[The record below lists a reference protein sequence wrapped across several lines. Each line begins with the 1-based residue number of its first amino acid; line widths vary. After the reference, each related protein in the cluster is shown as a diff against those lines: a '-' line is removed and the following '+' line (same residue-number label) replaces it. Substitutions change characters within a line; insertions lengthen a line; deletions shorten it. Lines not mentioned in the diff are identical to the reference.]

1 MPEEPINYYR
11 EAFME
16 PMNLAF
22 LVVALVVAV
31 VLSGGLFANVL
42 MLFAAAAELM
52 YLGTLP
58 RNERY
63 RKVVRSRRLVD
74 QRTKPPSQH
83 SAVASLSPEDRR
95 RYVRFRK
102 YEEGIRD
109 SFARLSYA
117 SRGLLDGHLQK
128 LDTLLDQ
135 YLQLLQLKDRYS
147 EYQVQ
152 TDEGQIVNAIESLQ
166 AEIAASESPRVA
178 AVQGRRLGILQKR
191 LDLYKKA
198 GENLA
203 VIDGQLRTIEE
214 VTLYL
219 RDQSL
224 TMQNPENV
232 SFQLDTLVSEVEET
246 QASVSE
252 IEDLF
257 AGDIAGITE
266 QDLAEF
272 DASRAEVDRIESA
285 RAPERRLDA
294 GLLDPETPAEAPP
307 EERRTREKE

>member
-1 MPEEPINYYR
+1 MPDEPINYYR

-16 PMNLAF
+16 PMNLVF
-22 LVVALVVAV
+22 LITALVVAV
-31 VLSGGLFANVL
+31 LTGGLVANVL

-63 RKVVRSRRLVD
+63 RKVVRSRKAVEE
-74 QRTKPPSQH
+74 RTKPASQH
-83 SAVASLSPEDRR
+83 NAVAQLNPEDRR

-109 SFARLSYA
+109 SFSRLSYA

-128 LDTLLDQ
+128 LDRLLDQ
-135 YLQLLQLKDRYS
+135 YLQLLTLKERYS
-147 EYQVQ
+147 EYQYQ
-152 TDEGQIVNAIESLQ
+152 TDEGQIVGAIETLQ

-178 AVQGRRLGILQKR
+178 AVQGRRLSILQKR

-219 RDQSL
+219 RDQAL

-246 QASVSE
+246 QASVGE

-257 AGDIAGITE
+257 TGDIAGITE
-266 QDLAEF
+266 QDLADF
-272 DASRAEVDRIESA
+272 DASRAEVARIEQA
-285 RAPERRLDA
+285 RAEPRVDS
-294 GLLDPETPAEAPP
+294 GLLEGEAPAEAPR
-307 EERRTREKE
+307 EDRRERERE

>member
-1 MPEEPINYYR
+1 MPDEPINYYR

-16 PMNLAF
+16 PMNLVF
-22 LVVALVVAV
+22 LITALVVAV
-31 VLSGGLFANVL
+31 MTGGLVANVL
-42 MLFAAAAELM
+42 MLFAAAGELM

-63 RKVVRSRRLVD
+63 RKVVRSRKLVEE
-74 QRTKPPSQH
+74 RTKPPSQH
-83 SAVASLSPEDRR
+83 SAVASLNPEDRR

-102 YEEGIRD
+102 YEEGIRE

-135 YLQLLQLKDRYS
+135 YLHFLQLRDRYA
-147 EYQVQ
+147 EYQAQ
-152 TDEGQIVNAIESLQ
+152 TDEGQIVDAMDSLQ

-178 AVQGRRLGILQKR
+178 AVQGRRLNILEKR

-224 TMQNPENV
+224 TMQNPESV

-246 QASVSE
+246 QAAVSE

-257 AGDIAGITE
+257 SGDIAGITE
-266 QDLAEF
+266 QDLSDF
-272 DASRAEVDRIESA
+272 DTSRAEVDRIEAA
-285 RAPERRLDA
+285 RAGRRVDPDLLDSEAPADAPKEGERR
-294 GLLDPETPAEAPP
+294 
-307 EERRTREKE
+307 REKE

>member
-1 MPEEPINYYR
+1 MPDEPINYYR

-16 PMNLAF
+16 PMNLVF
-22 LVVALVVAV
+22 LITALVVAV
-31 VLSGGLFANVL
+31 MLSGGLLANVL

-63 RKVVRSRRLVD
+63 RKVVRSRKAVEE
-74 QRTKPPSQH
+74 RTRPTSQH
-83 SAVASLSPEDRR
+83 NAVAQLNPEDRR

-109 SFARLSYA
+109 SFSRLSYA

-128 LDTLLDQ
+128 LDRLLDQ
-135 YLQLLQLKDRYS
+135 YLQLLMLKERYS
-147 EYQVQ
+147 EYQYQ
-152 TDEGQIVNAIESLQ
+152 TDEGQIVNAIETLQ

-178 AVQGRRLGILQKR
+178 AVQGRRLSILQKR

-219 RDQSL
+219 RDQAL

-246 QASVSE
+246 QASVAE

-257 AGDIAGITE
+257 SGDIAGITE
-266 QDLAEF
+266 QDLADF
-272 DASRAEVDRIESA
+272 DASRADMARIEQAKAQPRVDS
-285 RAPERRLDA
+285 
-294 GLLDPETPAEAPP
+294 GLLEGEGPTEAPR
-307 EERRTREKE
+307 EERRERERE

>member
-1 MPEEPINYYR
+1 MPDEPINYYR

-16 PMNLAF
+16 PMNLVF
-22 LVVALVVAV
+22 LITALVVAV
-31 VLSGGLFANVL
+31 LTGGLVANVL

-63 RKVVRSRRLVD
+63 RKVVRSRRLVEE
-74 QRTKPPSQH
+74 RTRPPSQH
-83 SAVASLSPEDRR
+83 SAVASLNPEDRR

-102 YEEGIRD
+102 YEESIRE
-109 SFARLSYA
+109 SFSRLSYA

-147 EYQVQ
+147 EYQTQ
-152 TDEGQIVNAIESLQ
+152 TDEGQIVHAIESLQ
-166 AEIAASESPRVA
+166 ADIASSESQRVA
-178 AVQGRRLGILQKR
+178 AVQGRRLSILQKR

-246 QASVSE
+246 QAAVSE

-257 AGDIAGITE
+257 AGDIASITE
-266 QDLAEF
+266 QDMSEF
-272 DASRAEVDRIESA
+272 EASRAQVDRIEAA
-285 RAPERRLDA
+285 RAEERVDPA
-294 GLLDPETPAEAPP
+294 LLDENEPTEAQR
-307 EERRTREKE
+307 EEQRRRERE